1 LKKTGAYKKLKKTLA
16 KTPRKE
22 TNKKESVKEE
32 PIVIE
37 DESMVISDGEEIVEI
52 ESSSQEANDKSGDE
66 FDTTA
71 EMEQEEEEDGEV
83 QE

>member
-1 LKKTGAYKKLKKTLA
+1 
-16 KTPRKE
+16 
-22 TNKKESVKEE
+22 
-32 PIVIE
+32 
-37 DESMVISDGEEIVEI
+37 MVISDGEEIAEI
-52 ESSSQEANDKSGDE
+52 NSSQEANDKSGDE

>member
-1 LKKTGAYKKLKKTLA
+1 MKKTLK

-22 TNKKESVKEE
+22 AKKKENVKEE
-32 PIVIE
+32 PIEIT
-37 DESMVISDGEEIVEI
+37 DESMVISDGEEIDE
-52 ESSSQEANDKSGDE
+52 NDSNQKAAEKSGDE

-71 EMEQEEEEDGEV
+71 EMEQEEEEEGEV

>member
-1 LKKTGAYKKLKKTLA
+1 LKKTLK

-22 TNKKESVKEE
+22 AKKKENVKEE
-32 PIVIE
+32 PIEIT
-37 DESMVISDGEEIVEI
+37 DESMVISDGEEIDE
-52 ESSSQEANDKSGDE
+52 NDSNQKAAEKSGDE

-71 EMEQEEEEDGEV
+71 EMEQEEEEEGEV

>member
-1 LKKTGAYKKLKKTLA
+1 LKKTLK

-22 TNKKESVKEE
+22 TKKKENVKEE
-32 PIVIE
+32 PIEIP
-37 DESMVISDGEEIVEI
+37 DESMVISDGEEIAEI
-52 ESSSQEANDKSGDE
+52 NSSQEANEKSGDE